1 MDQAEGKL
9 RLFNVRYVPL
19 FALAL
24 ILGIFTVKVSI
35 IVAIIL
41 WVVAI
46 FAFLALLFTK
56 NIKWPIAVAL
66 VAVLFLGYGIARLE
80 LHYRN
85 DVGVHGRGEVTCRV
99 TSVTDEGDGIY
110 TITADKVSA
119 GGKSFMGGVAFSSGE
134 AFEVGDRVTFYGEIE
149 IIPLDLSGIYEA
161 LKYRKGEKYL
171 ATVEEIRL
179 VEKGAPPLS
188 YTIKSG
194 AKDILISTKGERAG
208 AFSYAMIFGDADE
221 MWESDKQAMREIG
234 VAHIFAISGLHV
246 AVLAG
251 AILFFL
257 RKCRVKDG
265 ISLLILLPIFGFYAY
280 LVGFTPSVLRAA
292 IMTSLSLLA
301 SHLGMRYDDLSALAF
316 AAILLLLTRPLL
328 LFDLSFIMSFLSIFG
343 IHSLASPLKE
353 AFIRRG
359 LKEAFIRRGLKASFA
374 GALSLSIAATLALV
388 PISAMVFHRI
398 TPIGILLN
406 LVIVPLASVS
416 YILSLVGLILTA
428 IIPSFGAFLSAVEYL
443 PLLIS
448 EISGWAAGLG
458 FSEEYD
464 FATAETLVYY
474 ATLAFVGKYSLAS
487 RRVKIVSG
495 GIGLGVLSILI
506 FAI

>member
-171 ATVEEIRL
+171 ATVEEIRR

-194 AKDILISTKGERAG
+194 AKDILISTQGERAG

-292 IMTSLSLLA
+292 IMVSLSLLA

-353 AFIRRG
+353 AFT
-359 LKEAFIRRGLKASFA
+359 RRGLKASFA

-406 LVIVPLASVS
+406 LVVVPFASVS
-416 YILSLVGLILTA
+416 YILSLVGLVLTA
-428 IIPSFGAFLSAVEYL
+428 IIPSFGAFLSAVKYL

-448 EISGWAAGLG
+448 EISVWAAGLG
-458 FSEEYD
+458 LSEEYD